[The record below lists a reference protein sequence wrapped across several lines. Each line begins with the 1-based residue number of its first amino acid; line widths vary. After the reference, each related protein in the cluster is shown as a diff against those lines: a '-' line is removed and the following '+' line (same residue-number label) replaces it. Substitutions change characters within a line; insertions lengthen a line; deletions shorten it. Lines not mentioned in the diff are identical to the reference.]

1 MIKYQSQMIYITICG
16 DGGIHDM
23 NIHILYIKDMI
34 CVCYRFSVGLMMMK
48 EVFIVEHKERDV

>member
-48 EVFIVEHKERDV
+48 DIVHY